1 MTQQSLE
8 HYNKLLP
15 APIPEGMPAE
25 PAMGY
30 YSSILIEGNDD
41 YIIKIAQ
48 SMKQGS
54 QTLYDYF
61 MSKTKA
67 SVLGG
72 KFKGMYVIL
81 SRKPVQTDA
90 WRMMV
95 LDGENKKGFDDT
107 MALVRLSL
115 NFGK

>member
-1 MTQQSLE
+1 MDLQF
-8 HYNKLLP
+8 YNDKLP
-15 APIPEGMPAE
+15 HPIPEGMPTE
-25 PAMGY
+25 IVLGY
-30 YSSILIEGNDD
+30 HPSVYIEGDD
-41 YIIKIAQ
+41 EYVIKIAQ
-48 SMKQGS
+48 SMKQGD

-61 MSKTKA
+61 MAKEKA

-90 WRMMV
+90 WRMLV
-95 LDGENKKGFDDT
+95 LDGRNKKGFDDT
-107 MALVRLSL
+107 MEIIRMSL